1 MVVKIYGIDGS
12 QQRDIDL
19 ADEVFN
25 RSVSTGSIY
34 HAIRNELANLRVG
47 TASTKTRSEV
57 RGSGAKPWRQKGTGR
72 ARAGTRQSPVWV
84 GGGVVFGPKP
94 RDYSYKIPRKLKRLA
109 FKSILSQKTREERLM
124 VVEDFTVESGK
135 TRELVKILKGLTP
148 ENRTAIVISGEDSM
162 LKRAGRNV
170 PGLSILSYNRLRAH
184 DLFYAGRVIVFEKA
198 AEELGR
204 MYGEPSSKRRSG
216 KPPAV
221 IKAPGGAK
229 PVVLEKPKVSDGRT
243 PAAKKAAKAKAPSAG
258 LKPAAAEAAA
268 KAAPAKASAKAPA
281 PKKAPAKTAAKP
293 TAKAQAK
300 PKTASA
306 GPKPDGRS
314 TRSAPASRQ
323 KPAAAKTKAPS
334 AGLKPAAEKAPDKS
348 TAKPKSDGR
357 ATRSAPAEGQK
368 PAAKAAAA
376 KAPAKGEAK
385 ATAKPKPAAAKTK
398 PGAAKTAP
406 KGKTSPSKKSKED
419 A

>member
-1 MVVKIYGIDGS
+1 MVVKVYGIDGS
-12 QQRDIDL
+12 EQRDIDL

-94 RDYSYKIPRKLKRLA
+94 RDYSYKIPKKLKRLA
-109 FKSILSQKTREERLM
+109 FKSIFSQKTQEERLM

-204 MYGEPSSKRRSG
+204 MYGEPSSKRRAG

-221 IKAPGGAK
+221 TKVLGGAK
-229 PVVLEKPKVSDGRT
+229 PVTLEKPKAAGAGSKA
-243 PAAKKAAKAKAPSAG
+243 AAKPKLTTDKPKAAAKP
-258 LKPAAAEAAA
+258 KTEAAA
-268 KAAPAKASAKAPA
+268 KA
-281 PKKAPAKTAAKP
+281 P
-293 TAKAQAK
+293 TAKAPSKSVKTATAGSKPAAKSKTATAGSKAAAKKSTAAKTGEKPKATAQAK
-300 PKTASA
+300 AATAGSKA
-306 GPKPDGRS
+306 AAKKPAAKKPDSRS
-314 TRSAPASRQ
+314 TPSAPASPQ
-323 KPAAAKTKAPS
+323 KPAAPKKDAPEAGAPKA
-334 AGLKPAAEKAPDKS
+334 APGGS
-348 TAKPKSDGR
+348 
-357 ATRSAPAEGQK
+357 K
-368 PAAKAAAA
+368 PAAK
-376 KAPAKGEAK
+376 KSG
-385 ATAKPKPAAAKTK
+385 T
-398 PGAAKTAP
+398 
-406 KGKTSPSKKSKED
+406 GKTSKED

>member
-1 MVVKIYGIDGS
+1 MVVKVYGIDGS
-12 QQRDIDL
+12 EQRDIDL

-94 RDYSYKIPRKLKRLA
+94 RDYSYKIPKKLKRLA
-109 FKSILSQKTREERLM
+109 FKSIFSQKTQEERLM

-204 MYGEPSSKRRSG
+204 MYGEPSSKRRAG

-221 IKAPGGAK
+221 TKALGGAK
-229 PVVLEKPKVSDGRT
+229 PVTLEKPK
-243 PAAKKAAKAKAPSAG
+243 AAGAGSKPAAKAKVTTD
-258 LKPAAAEAAA
+258 KPKAAAKPKTEAAA
-268 KAAPAKASAKAPA
+268 KAPAAKAPS
-281 PKKAPAKTAAKP
+281 KSVKAATAGSKAAAKKP
-293 TAKAQAK
+293 AAKKPAAK
-300 PKTASA
+300 
-306 GPKPDGRS
+306 KPDGRS
-314 TRSAPASRQ
+314 TPSTPASRQ
-323 KPAAAKTKAPS
+323 KPAAPKKAAPKKAAPTKAAPKAGAPKAAPEGSKPS
-334 AGLKPAAEKAPDKS
+334 AKKS
-348 TAKPKSDGR
+348 GT
-357 ATRSAPAEGQK
+357 
-368 PAAKAAAA
+368 
-376 KAPAKGEAK
+376 
-385 ATAKPKPAAAKTK
+385 
-398 PGAAKTAP
+398 
-406 KGKTSPSKKSKED
+406 GKTSKED
-419 A
+419 T

>member
-1 MVVKIYGIDGS
+1 MVVKVYGIDGS
-12 QQRDIDL
+12 EQRDIDL

-57 RGSGAKPWRQKGTGR
+57 RGSGTKPWRQKGTGR

-94 RDYSYKIPRKLKRLA
+94 RDYSYKIPKKLKRLA
-109 FKSILSQKTREERLM
+109 FKSIFSQKTQEERLM

-204 MYGEPSSKRRSG
+204 MYGEPSSKRRAG

-221 IKAPGGAK
+221 TKALGGAK
-229 PVVLEKPKVSDGRT
+229 PVTLEKPK
-243 PAAKKAAKAKAPSAG
+243 AAGAGSKPAAKAKVTTD
-258 LKPAAAEAAA
+258 KPKAAAKPKTEAAA
-268 KAAPAKASAKAPA
+268 KA
-281 PKKAPAKTAAKP
+281 P
-293 TAKAQAK
+293 TAKAPSKSVKTATAGSKPAAKSKTATAGSKAAAKKSTAAKTGEKPKATAQAK
-300 PKTASA
+300 AATAGSKA
-306 GPKPDGRS
+306 AAKKPAAKKPDSRS
-314 TRSAPASRQ
+314 TPSAPASPQ
-323 KPAAAKTKAPS
+323 KPAAPKKDAPEAGAPKA
-334 AGLKPAAEKAPDKS
+334 APGGS
-348 TAKPKSDGR
+348 
-357 ATRSAPAEGQK
+357 K
-368 PAAKAAAA
+368 PAAK
-376 KAPAKGEAK
+376 KSG
-385 ATAKPKPAAAKTK
+385 T
-398 PGAAKTAP
+398 
-406 KGKTSPSKKSKED
+406 GKTSKED

>member
-1 MVVKIYGIDGS
+1 MVVKVYGIDGS
-12 QQRDIDL
+12 EQRDIDL

-57 RGSGAKPWRQKGTGR
+57 RGSGTKPWRQKGTGR

-94 RDYSYKIPRKLKRLA
+94 RDYSYKIPKKLKRLA
-109 FKSILSQKTREERLM
+109 FKSIFSQKTQEERLM

-204 MYGEPSSKRRSG
+204 MYGEPSSKRRAG

-221 IKAPGGAK
+221 TKALGGAK
-229 PVVLEKPKVSDGRT
+229 PVTLEKPK
-243 PAAKKAAKAKAPSAG
+243 AAGAGSKPAAKAKVTTD
-258 LKPAAAEAAA
+258 KPKAAAKPKTEAAA
-268 KAAPAKASAKAPA
+268 KAPAAKAPS
-281 PKKAPAKTAAKP
+281 KSVKAATTGSKAAAKKP
-293 TAKAQAK
+293 AATAGSKAAAK
-300 PKTASA
+300 KPAAKKPAA
-306 GPKPDGRS
+306 KKPDGRS
-314 TRSAPASRQ
+314 TPSTPASRQ
-323 KPAAAKTKAPS
+323 KPAAPKKAAPTKAAPKAGAPKAGAPKAAPEGSKPS
-334 AGLKPAAEKAPDKS
+334 AKKS
-348 TAKPKSDGR
+348 GT
-357 ATRSAPAEGQK
+357 
-368 PAAKAAAA
+368 
-376 KAPAKGEAK
+376 
-385 ATAKPKPAAAKTK
+385 
-398 PGAAKTAP
+398 
-406 KGKTSPSKKSKED
+406 GKTSKED
-419 A
+419 T

>member
-1 MVVKIYGIDGS
+1 MVVKVYGIDGS
-12 QQRDIDL
+12 EQRDIDL

-94 RDYSYKIPRKLKRLA
+94 RDYSYKIPKKLKRLA
-109 FKSILSQKTREERLM
+109 FKSIFSQKTQEERLM

-204 MYGEPSSKRRSG
+204 MYGEPSSKRRAG

-221 IKAPGGAK
+221 TKALGGAK
-229 PVVLEKPKVSDGRT
+229 PVTLEKPKAAGAGSK
-243 PAAKKAAKAKAPSAG
+243 PAAKPAAKPKLTTDKPKAAAKP
-258 LKPAAAEAAA
+258 KTEAAA
-268 KAAPAKASAKAPA
+268 KA
-281 PKKAPAKTAAKP
+281 P
-293 TAKAQAK
+293 TAKAPSKSVKTATAGSKPAAKSKTATAGSKAAAKKSTAAKTGEKPKATAQAK
-300 PKTASA
+300 AATAGSKA
-306 GPKPDGRS
+306 AAKKPAAKKPDSRS
-314 TRSAPASRQ
+314 TPSAPASPQ
-323 KPAAAKTKAPS
+323 KPAAPKKDAPEAGAPKA
-334 AGLKPAAEKAPDKS
+334 APGGS
-348 TAKPKSDGR
+348 
-357 ATRSAPAEGQK
+357 K
-368 PAAKAAAA
+368 PAAK
-376 KAPAKGEAK
+376 KSG
-385 ATAKPKPAAAKTK
+385 T
-398 PGAAKTAP
+398 
-406 KGKTSPSKKSKED
+406 GKTSKED

>member
-1 MVVKIYGIDGS
+1 MVVKVYGIDGS
-12 QQRDIDL
+12 EQRDIDL

-57 RGSGAKPWRQKGTGR
+57 RGSGTKPWRQKGTGR

-94 RDYSYKIPRKLKRLA
+94 RDYSYKIPKKLKRLA
-109 FKSILSQKTREERLM
+109 FKSIFSQKTQEERLM

-204 MYGEPSSKRRSG
+204 MYGEPSSKRRAG

-221 IKAPGGAK
+221 TKALGGAK
-229 PVVLEKPKVSDGRT
+229 PVTLEKPK
-243 PAAKKAAKAKAPSAG
+243 AAGAGSKPAAKAKVTTD
-258 LKPAAAEAAA
+258 KPKAAAKPKTEAAA
-268 KAAPAKASAKAPA
+268 KAPAAKAPSKSVKTA
-281 PKKAPAKTAAKP
+281 TAGSKPAAKKPAAKTEGKP
-293 TAKAQAK
+293 KATAQAK
-300 PKTASA
+300 AATAGSKA
-306 GPKPDGRS
+306 AAKKPAAKKPAAKKPDGRS
-314 TRSAPASRQ
+314 TPSTPASRQ
-323 KPAAAKTKAPS
+323 KPAAPKKAAPKAGAPKAGAPKAGAPKAAPEGSKPS
-334 AGLKPAAEKAPDKS
+334 AKKS
-348 TAKPKSDGR
+348 GT
-357 ATRSAPAEGQK
+357 
-368 PAAKAAAA
+368 
-376 KAPAKGEAK
+376 
-385 ATAKPKPAAAKTK
+385 
-398 PGAAKTAP
+398 
-406 KGKTSPSKKSKED
+406 GKTSKED
-419 A
+419 T

>member
-1 MVVKIYGIDGS
+1 MVVKVYGIDGS
-12 QQRDIDL
+12 EQRDIDL

-72 ARAGTRQSPVWV
+72 ARAGTRQSPIWV
-84 GGGVVFGPKP
+84 GGGVAFGPKP
-94 RDYSYKIPRKLKRLA
+94 RDYSYKIPKKLKRLA
-109 FKSILSQKTREERLM
+109 FKSIFSQKTQEERLM

-198 AEELGR
+198 VEELGR
-204 MYGEPSSKRRSG
+204 MYGEPSSKRTAG
-216 KPPAV
+216 KPSAV
-221 IKAPGGAK
+221 VKALSGAK
-229 PVVLEKPKVSDGRT
+229 PVALEKTEAKTTTVKAPAKPKAAASKAAPKKTAAEAEPKPDGRT
-243 PAAKKAAKAKAPSAG
+243 PAAAKAKAPSAG
-258 LKPAAAEAAA
+258 PEPAAKGEAKAAKSQSKAAGKPATEGSKPSAKAPAKSKTTAKAAKAPAKSKSAAPKSKSGTAKPKAPSAGPKPAAKGEAKATKSQS
-268 KAAPAKASAKAPA
+268 KAAPAKASA
-281 PKKAPAKTAAKP
+281 
-293 TAKAQAK
+293 
-300 PKTASA
+300 
-306 GPKPDGRS
+306 
-314 TRSAPASRQ
+314 
-323 KPAAAKTKAPS
+323 
-334 AGLKPAAEKAPDKS
+334 
-348 TAKPKSDGR
+348 
-357 ATRSAPAEGQK
+357 
-368 PAAKAAAA
+368 A
-376 KAPAKGEAK
+376 KAPAKSGK
-385 ATAKPKPAAAKTK
+385 DKPAAPKKA
-398 PGAAKTAP
+398 AAKRGS
-406 KGKTSPSKKSKED
+406 GKTSKKD

>member
-1 MVVKIYGIDGS
+1 MVVKVYGIDGS
-12 QQRDIDL
+12 EQRDIDL

-57 RGSGAKPWRQKGTGR
+57 RGSGTKPWRQKGTGR

-94 RDYSYKIPRKLKRLA
+94 RDYSYKIPKKLKRLA
-109 FKSILSQKTREERLM
+109 FKSIFSQKTQEERLM

-204 MYGEPSSKRRSG
+204 MYGEPSSKRRAG

-221 IKAPGGAK
+221 TKALGGAK
-229 PVVLEKPKVSDGRT
+229 PVTLEKPK
-243 PAAKKAAKAKAPSAG
+243 AAGAGSKPAAKAKVTTD
-258 LKPAAAEAAA
+258 KPKAAAKPKTEAAA
-268 KAAPAKASAKAPA
+268 KAPVAKAPS
-281 PKKAPAKTAAKP
+281 KSVKTATAGSKPAAKKP
-293 TAKAQAK
+293 AATAGSKAAAK
-300 PKTASA
+300 KPAAKKPAA
-306 GPKPDGRS
+306 KKPDGRS
-314 TRSAPASRQ
+314 TPASRQ
-323 KPAAAKTKAPS
+323 KPAA
-334 AGLKPAAEKAPDKS
+334 
-348 TAKPKSDGR
+348 
-357 ATRSAPAEGQK
+357 
-368 PAAKAAAA
+368 
-376 KAPAKGEAK
+376 
-385 ATAKPKPAAAKTK
+385 PKPAAPKKA
-398 PGAAKTAP
+398 AP
-406 KGKTSPSKKSKED
+406 KAGAPKAAPEGSKPSAKKSGTGKTSKED
-419 A
+419 T

>member
-1 MVVKIYGIDGS
+1 MVVKVYGIDGS
-12 QQRDIDL
+12 EQRDIDL

-57 RGSGAKPWRQKGTGR
+57 RGSGTKPWRQKGTGR

-94 RDYSYKIPRKLKRLA
+94 RDYSYKIPKKLKRLA
-109 FKSILSQKTREERLM
+109 FKSIFSQKTQEERLM

-204 MYGEPSSKRRSG
+204 MYGEPSSKRRAG

-221 IKAPGGAK
+221 TKALGGAK
-229 PVVLEKPKVSDGRT
+229 PVTLEKPK
-243 PAAKKAAKAKAPSAG
+243 AAGAGSKPAAKAKVTTD
-258 LKPAAAEAAA
+258 KPKAAAKPKTEAAA
-268 KAAPAKASAKAPA
+268 KAPAAKAPS
-281 PKKAPAKTAAKP
+281 KSVKAATAGSKPAAKKP
-293 TAKAQAK
+293 AATAGSKAAAK
-300 PKTASA
+300 KPAAKKPAA
-306 GPKPDGRS
+306 KKPDGRS
-314 TRSAPASRQ
+314 TPSTPASRQ
-323 KPAAAKTKAPS
+323 KPAAPKKAAPTKAAPTKAAPKAGAPKAAPEGSKPS
-334 AGLKPAAEKAPDKS
+334 AKKS
-348 TAKPKSDGR
+348 GT
-357 ATRSAPAEGQK
+357 
-368 PAAKAAAA
+368 
-376 KAPAKGEAK
+376 
-385 ATAKPKPAAAKTK
+385 
-398 PGAAKTAP
+398 
-406 KGKTSPSKKSKED
+406 GKTSKED
-419 A
+419 T

>member
-1 MVVKIYGIDGS
+1 MVVKVYGIDGS
-12 QQRDIDL
+12 EQRNIDL

-57 RGSGAKPWRQKGTGR
+57 RGSGTKPWRQKGTGR

-84 GGGVVFGPKP
+84 GGGVAFGPKP
-94 RDYSYKIPRKLKRLA
+94 RDYSYKLPKKIKRLA
-109 FKSILSQKTREERLM
+109 FKSIFSQKTREERLL

-135 TRELVKILKGLTP
+135 TRELVKILERLTA

-204 MYGEPSSKRRSG
+204 MYGQSSSRRRPG
-216 KPPAV
+216 
-221 IKAPGGAK
+221 KAPVAAKALSGAK
-229 PVVLEKPKVSDGRT
+229 PVPKGE
-243 PAAKKAAKAKAPSAG
+243 AKAPGKSKAAAPKAAAP
-258 LKPAAAEAAA
+258 KPAAPKATAPKPAAPKTAPKAKTA
-268 KAAPAKASAKAPA
+268 KAAEAKTPAKA
-281 PKKAPAKTAAKP
+281 
-293 TAKAQAK
+293 
-300 PKTASA
+300 
-306 GPKPDGRS
+306 
-314 TRSAPASRQ
+314 
-323 KPAAAKTKAPS
+323 
-334 AGLKPAAEKAPDKS
+334 AE
-348 TAKPKSDGR
+348 
-357 ATRSAPAEGQK
+357 K
-368 PAAKAAAA
+368 PAAKAAAKKPA
-376 KAPAKGEAK
+376 APK
-385 ATAKPKPAAAKTK
+385 ATKPAAAKPKTATGGSKPAAKGETK
-398 PGAAKTAP
+398 PAAKPKTEGEAKTAP
-406 KGKTSPSKKSKED
+406 KKTETKKPAAAKPKGTAKKPAAPKPAAPKASSGKTSKGD

>member
-1 MVVKIYGIDGS
+1 MVVKVYGIDGS
-12 QQRDIDL
+12 EQRNIDL

-57 RGSGAKPWRQKGTGR
+57 RGSGTKPWRQKGTGR

-84 GGGVVFGPKP
+84 GGGVAFGPKP
-94 RDYSYKIPRKLKRLA
+94 RDYSYKLPKKIKRLA
-109 FKSILSQKTREERLM
+109 FKSIFSQKTREERLL

-135 TRELVKILKGLTP
+135 TRELVKILERLTA

-204 MYGEPSSKRRSG
+204 MYGQSSSRRRPG
-216 KPPAV
+216 
-221 IKAPGGAK
+221 KAPVAVKALSGAK
-229 PVVLEKPKVSDGRT
+229 PVPKGE
-243 PAAKKAAKAKAPSAG
+243 AKAPGKSKATAPKATAPKATAP
-258 LKPAAAEAAA
+258 KPAAPKATAPKSAAPKATAPKPAAPKTAPKAKTA
-268 KAAPAKASAKAPA
+268 KAAEAKTPAKA
-281 PKKAPAKTAAKP
+281 
-293 TAKAQAK
+293 
-300 PKTASA
+300 
-306 GPKPDGRS
+306 
-314 TRSAPASRQ
+314 
-323 KPAAAKTKAPS
+323 
-334 AGLKPAAEKAPDKS
+334 AE
-348 TAKPKSDGR
+348 
-357 ATRSAPAEGQK
+357 K
-368 PAAKAAAA
+368 PAAKAAAKKPA
-376 KAPAKGEAK
+376 APK
-385 ATAKPKPAAAKTK
+385 ATKPAAAKPKTATGGSKPAAKGETK
-398 PGAAKTAP
+398 PAAKPKTEGEAKTAP
-406 KGKTSPSKKSKED
+406 KKTETKKPAAAKPKGTAKKPAAPKSAVPKASSGKTSKGD

>member
-1 MVVKIYGIDGS
+1 MVVKVYGIDGS
-12 QQRDIDL
+12 EQRDIDL

-47 TASTKTRSEV
+47 TASTKSRSEV
-57 RGSGAKPWRQKGTGR
+57 RGSGTKPWRQKGTGR

-84 GGGVVFGPKP
+84 GGGVAFGPKP
-94 RDYSYKIPRKLKRLA
+94 RDYSYKIPKKLKRLA
-109 FKSILSQKTREERLM
+109 FKSIFSQKTREERLM

-204 MYGEPSSKRRSG
+204 MYGEPSSKRRAG
-216 KPPAV
+216 KAPAV
-221 IKAPGGAK
+221 TKALVGAK
-229 PVVLEKPKVSDGRT
+229 PVVLEKPEPEGRT
-243 PAAKKAAKAKAPSAG
+243 SAAKAATKPKTATK
-258 LKPAAAEAAA
+258 LKPAA
-268 KAAPAKASAKAPA
+268 
-281 PKKAPAKTAAKP
+281 
-293 TAKAQAK
+293 K
-300 PKTASA
+300 PK
-306 GPKPDGRS
+306 
-314 TRSAPASRQ
+314 
-323 KPAAAKTKAPS
+323 
-334 AGLKPAAEKAPDKS
+334 
-348 TAKPKSDGR
+348 
-357 ATRSAPAEGQK
+357 
-368 PAAKAAAA
+368 AAA
-376 KAPAKGEAK
+376 KAPAKPAAKPKTEAK
-385 ATAKPKPAAAKTK
+385 SKVTGAKPEAKPKEGTAKSKAGTSKSKAAPKPATARPKAAAKAEAKPKPATPKTAAKAPAAKAKTPAKQKAAPKPKAAAKPKAAPKPKQTPEKK
-398 PGAAKTAP
+398 PGT
-406 KGKTSPSKKSKED
+406 GKKSKED